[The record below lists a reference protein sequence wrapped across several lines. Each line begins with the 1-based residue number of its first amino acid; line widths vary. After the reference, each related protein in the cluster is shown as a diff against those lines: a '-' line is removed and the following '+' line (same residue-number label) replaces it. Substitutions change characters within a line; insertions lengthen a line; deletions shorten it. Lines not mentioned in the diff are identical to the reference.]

1 MVKEERR
8 KQKLKKDSLKV
19 DVEVLVNN
27 DFSVNTFLSLK
38 VKRTS
43 VGGIKEKIL
52 RRKSRGSVS
61 VPQL

>member
-19 DVEVLVNN
+19 DVEVMANGN
-27 DFSVNTFLSLK
+27 FSSMHFFIFK

>member
-1 MVKEERR
+1 M
-8 KQKLKKDSLKV
+8 KKDSLKAE
-19 DVEVLVNN
+19 VE
-27 DFSVNTFLSLK
+27 